1 MWLEL
6 QRQAHVKLRSEVYS
20 PLPAAEACS
29 ILQSRRLGIA
39 SLRLLPKKSGA
50 LTCTGLSV
58 CAGACTKL
66 LFMIS

>member
-6 QRQAHVKLRSEVYS
+6 QRQALLKLRSEVYR
-20 PLPAAEACS
+20 PLPAVKARS

-50 LTCTGLSV
+50 LTYTGLIL
-58 CAGACTKL
+58 CPGTYMKL
-66 LFMIS
+66 LS